1 MSLLRSVS
9 ILGTLSSLA
18 LAACH
23 VMIAPVR
30 NGPFPPA
37 VRRKAPDAIS
47 FETRE
52 GTRLA
57 FDVSPDGRSIVID
70 LLGQLW
76 RIPIE
81 GGDAT
86 PITDAV
92 RDTSEDFDPA
102 ISPDGRRIVF
112 QSDRPGGRALWLMS
126 AHGGKPKRLTTR
138 RIDYFAYTSPSW
150 APDGRRIAYTIGDTV
165 AVLDVDSGTETA
177 MRFDS
182 LPAAFP
188 RQGFTPRNA
197 SPMWSADGER
207 LVFVNTDRAA
217 VRGDGRIWEVAA
229 SGGIARPVTGMR
241 GLAPA
246 WSPNGSQLAFFA
258 RDSANRWQLWIQAG
272 STEPRRLTNHDEVVV
287 YRVRWMPD
295 GRSLIYS
302 ADGGLWRVSADG
314 GAPTAIPFRAL
325 VTLPRRR
332 TAIPPITFAAP
343 RDARIAKGF
352 TGIGLSPDGKRIA
365 MIALDSLWVGDVGS
379 TPRSLGRASYA
390 GDNALT
396 WSPNGDEVAWTR
408 RTGPGK
414 PFDLVASHTG
424 TGAQRVLASIG
435 DDVRTP
441 LWSPDGKWIAFIAG
455 SQLRAIDP
463 HGARVE
469 RLDQTRD
476 LGRTT
481 GFGLGTVA
489 WSHRSDGLVVSL
501 LDLSTSRQ
509 RPEWFP
515 LAGEKRALTRFPG
528 AVANLNFAAD
538 GQHAVWVEDNQL
550 WRAPFTDST
559 GLRGVPE
566 LLSNDPAI
574 EARYARD
581 GSILYLSTDGLRL
594 RAPGG
599 NVRAIGWPLRYE
611 VPAAPEP
618 ILIRGAR
625 VIDGRGNPLSTP
637 RDVLVRN
644 GRIDRIT
651 PAGTLPVADARL
663 VDAQDTYL
671 VPGLI
676 DLHAHVW
683 DDLALLAWL
692 HNGVTTIRDIASQR
706 VQTPDTRNAIE
717 AGIVEGPRV
726 VYGGAMFHR
735 MGIGYS
741 TLTDQ
746 TTTDPG
752 SMKRALGILAGLDA
766 RFVKERG
773 FQGWRSAV
781 NLISEAHRFGMVV
794 SGHCEHILPVVAA
807 GVDGAEHV
815 LDCFRDR
822 YTMRSD
828 FVQLARAA
836 DMFIVPTAAV
846 WFSMLR
852 GMDDSTL
859 VRAPDVAPFLAAQWR
874 SAYSADSVNRRNAAS
889 YARTV
894 QRVKHGVG
902 SYHAAGVT
910 VATGTDSPLPIG
922 VQHEMEVMVA
932 SGLTP
937 MAAIIAA
944 TGTAARVLNT
954 PEIGTIAEGQ
964 WADLVLLT
972 ANPLDDI
979 RNTRLI
985 RHVIQGG
992 RIIDRDALRRRA
1004 LP

>member
-1 MSLLRSVS
+1 MSRLRSVS
-9 ILGTLSSLA
+9 ILVTLCSLA
-18 LAACH
+18 LVACH

-37 VRRKAPDAIS
+37 VRRKATDAIS

-57 FDVSPDGRSIVID
+57 FDVSPDGRSIVFD

-112 QSDRPGGRALWLMS
+112 QSDRPGGRALWLIS
-126 AHGGKPKRLTTR
+126 ANGGKAKRLTSR
-138 RIDYFAYTSPSW
+138 RIDYFASTSPSW
-150 APDGRRIAYTIGDTV
+150 APDGRRIAYTIGDTIS
-165 AVLDVDSGTETA
+165 VLDVDSGTESIVH
-177 MRFDS
+177 FDS

-188 RQGFTPRNA
+188 RPGFTPRNA
-197 SPMWSADGER
+197 SPMWSPGGDR

-229 SGGIARPVTGMR
+229 SGGVARPITAMR
-241 GLAPA
+241 ALAPV
-246 WSPNGSQLAFFA
+246 WSPDGSQLAFFS
-258 RDSANRWQLWIQAG
+258 RDSTNRWELWIQTG
-272 STEPRRLTNHDEVVV
+272 NTEPRRLTNHDEMVV

-314 GAPTAIPFRAL
+314 GVPTAIPFRAQ
-325 VTLPRRR
+325 VTMARRR
-332 TAIPPITFAAP
+332 TALPSVRFAAP
-343 RDARIAKGF
+343 GEARVARGF
-352 TGIGLSPDGKRIA
+352 TSIALSPDGKRLA

-379 TPRSLGRASYA
+379 SLRSVGRASYA

-408 RTGPGK
+408 RAGPGK
-414 PFDLVASHTG
+414 PFELVASQTR
-424 TGAQRVLASIG
+424 TGAQRLVASIG
-435 DDVRTP
+435 EDVRMP
-441 LWSPDGKWIAFIAG
+441 LWSPDGKWIAFYAG
-455 SQLRAIDP
+455 SQLRVIDP
-463 HGARVE
+463 HGAKAE

-481 GFGLGTVA
+481 GFGLGTLA

-501 LDLSTSRQ
+501 LDLSTWRQ

-515 LAGEKRALTRFPG
+515 LAGEKRALSRFPD
-528 AVANLNFAAD
+528 AVANLDFAAD
-538 GQHAVWVEDNQL
+538 SHAVWVEDNQL
-550 WRAPFTDST
+550 WRARFIDSI
-559 GLRGVPE
+559 GLLEVPN
-566 LLSNDPAI
+566 LLSSEPAV

-581 GSILYLSTDGLRL
+581 GSILYLSTRGLRL
-594 RAPGG
+594 RSPNGD
-599 NVRAIGWPLRYE
+599 VRAIDWPLSYH
-611 VPAAPEP
+611 VAPASEP
-618 ILIRGAR
+618 VLIRGAR
-625 VIDGRGNPLSTP
+625 VIDGRGSPLSEP

-644 GRIDRIT
+644 GRIDRVA
-651 PAGTLPVADARL
+651 PAGTLAVSGARMVDAR
-663 VDAQDTYL
+663 DAYL
-671 VPGLI
+671 LPGFI
-676 DLHAHVW
+676 DLHAHIW
-683 DDLALLAWL
+683 DDLALPAWL
-692 HNGVTTIRDIASQR
+692 HNGVTTVRDIASQR

-717 AGIVEGPRV
+717 AGIIPGPRI

-735 MGIGYS
+735 MGNGFS
-741 TLTDQ
+741 TLADQ
-746 TTTDPG
+746 STNDPS
-752 SMKRALGILAGLDA
+752 SMKRALGILAGLEA

-773 FQGWRSAV
+773 FQDWSSAV
-781 NLISEAHRFGMVV
+781 NLVSEAHRQGMVV

-807 GVDGAEHV
+807 GIDGAEHV

-836 DMFIVPTAAV
+836 DLFIVPTAAL

-859 VRAPDVAPFLAAQWR
+859 VRAPDVVPFLAPAWR
-874 SAYSADSVNRRNAAS
+874 AAYTADSVNRRNAPAYTRS
-889 YARTV
+889 V
-894 QRVKHGVG
+894 QRVQRGVG

-910 VATGTDSPLPIG
+910 VATGTDSPFPLGI
-922 VQHEMEVMVA
+922 QHEMEVLVA
-932 SGLTP
+932 SGMMP
-937 MAAIIAA
+937 MAAIVAA
-944 TGTAARVLNT
+944 TGAAARVLNT

-979 RNTRLI
+979 RNTRQI
-985 RHVIQGG
+985 RHVFQGG
-992 RIIDRDALRRRA
+992 RIIDREALRRRG